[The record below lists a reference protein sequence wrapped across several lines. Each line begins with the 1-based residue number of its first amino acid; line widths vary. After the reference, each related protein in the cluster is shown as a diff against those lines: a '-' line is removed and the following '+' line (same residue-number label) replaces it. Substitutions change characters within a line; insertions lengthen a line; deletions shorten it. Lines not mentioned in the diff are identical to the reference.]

1 MKIITFLFPSAGE
14 NADVFKLCRK
24 DKSSISRHNARR
36 HNNSKDAPVI
46 KSFYDKDEIVAKARD
61 CLLKL
66 EKEEEKKKNKGGG
79 KQDTELAPKVSIK
92 SLSDRL
98 PSQSES
104 SESAPSEPIASR
116 LQTSLLDTLVRREEN
131 NDSTDADDFVRDS
144 SLHAKVDTLLVELK
158 ALKLKDQTST
168 KKNDPSFPSPL
179 AAVDSKCHK
188 EVADLMLKWP
198 HAKNLI
204 DLTNICQQLRFFGG
218 DAEKGVLAI
227 LRYETCYNFLL
238 SKRTASLTTNPVA
251 VAKKGLC
258 G

>member
-1 MKIITFLFPSAGE
+1 MLTCSIYAVT
-14 NADVFKLCRK
+14 
-24 DKSSISRHNARR
+24 KSSISRHNARR

-46 KSFYDKDEIVAKARD
+46 KSFYDKDEIVARARD
-61 CLLKL
+61 WLLKL

-79 KQDTELAPKVSIK
+79 KQ
-92 SLSDRL
+92 
-98 PSQSES
+98 
-104 SESAPSEPIASR
+104 
-116 LQTSLLDTLVRREEN
+116 
-131 NDSTDADDFVRDS
+131 
-144 SLHAKVDTLLVELK
+144 DTLLVELK

-218 DAEKGVLAI
+218 DAEKGVLAV
-227 LRYETCYNFLL
+227 LRCETCYNFLL